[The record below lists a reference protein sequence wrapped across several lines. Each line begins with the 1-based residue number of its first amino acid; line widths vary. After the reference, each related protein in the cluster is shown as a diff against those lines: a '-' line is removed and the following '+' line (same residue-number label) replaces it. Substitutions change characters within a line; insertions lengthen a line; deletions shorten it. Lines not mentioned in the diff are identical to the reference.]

1 MCSSAEDAS
10 RARIND
16 MLDVCLAHRDAE
28 HAIGVPRCLF
38 HAVRIVKRDRL
49 LTPIAKVEE
58 ECVCRL
64 Q

>member
-1 MCSSAEDAS
+1 
-10 RARIND
+10 